1 MKTKIIKPYGFCLGV
16 ENVIK
21 QINEIINK
29 HQNEKIYCLGQIVHN
44 DKVIQNLIQKG
55 VIFLYGDKRQEILNL
70 NEGVVV
76 FSAHGSDESLIK
88 LAKDKGLIVYDFAC
102 PFVKKE
108 FQIIKDYI
116 NKEYDVIYIGIKNHE
131 ETIAA
136 LSISDK
142 ITFVE
147 TIDDVKKLNIVND
160 KIMVIN
166 QTTLSII
173 KLQAIFDAIKEKYP
187 NVLIIDEICN
197 STRLRQSF
205 LLELTKNVDGII
217 IVGDKTSNNT
227 KSLYLTA
234 VNKGFDTIMID
245 DVKQLNDNWFINK
258 DNINILS
265 GASTP
270 KEVVDDVY
278 EYINKKYN

>member
-1 MKTKIIKPYGFCLGV
+1 MKVTIIKPYGFCLGV

-21 QINEIINK
+21 QINDIINK

-55 VIFLYGDKRQEILNL
+55 VTFLYGDKKQEILKL
-70 NEGVVV
+70 RSGVVV
-76 FSAHGSDESLIK
+76 FSAHGSDESLVNM
-88 LAKDKGLIVYDFAC
+88 AKEKGLITYDFAC

-108 FQIIKDYI
+108 FQIIKDKI
-116 NKEYDVIYIGIKNHE
+116 KEGYSVIYIGIKNHE

-205 LLELTKNVDGII
+205 LLDLDNSVDGV
-217 IVGDKTSNNT
+217 IVIGDKTSNNT

-245 DVKQLNDNWFINK
+245 DVKQLNDSWLK
-258 DNINILS
+258 DKSNINILS

-270 KEVVDDVY
+270 KEIVDDVY